1 MAVFVIGSYVVF
13 ASYFVCDFH
22 MMRLSSSYTKI
33 PDEKKFYV
41 LSNLIKAAVLLSY
54 TPLAALTLYRALV
67 RRRGDQ
73 LQGEDA
79 KQETRA
85 SQNKMASVP
94 GIKGANRTQG
104 RQRWPRAKAKE
115 ETKDEWNTQR
125 IRNLGVLY
133 AIPDFVSL
141 FLVSRMAFS
150 TKLHHVCVVV
160 FMVANLFNDYSDDG
174 VGRALV
180 VYAVFSTFAYL
191 VNLLLASRFLQV
203 VEPTSR
209 KQTIYARI
217 FALTSRA
224 MRDVGSLLTCSDELA
239 HAFAN
244 H

>member
-67 RRRGDQ
+67 R
-73 LQGEDA
+73 
-79 KQETRA
+79 
-85 SQNKMASVP
+85 
-94 GIKGANRTQG
+94 
-104 RQRWPRAKAKE
+104 
-115 ETKDEWNTQR
+115 DEWNTQR

-180 VYAVFSTFAYL
+180 VYAPRPAANSPVLEYL
-191 VNLLLASRFLQV
+191 RC
-203 VEPTSR
+203 
-209 KQTIYARI
+209 I
-217 FALTSRA
+217 
-224 MRDVGSLLTCSDELA
+224 
-239 HAFAN
+239 
-244 H
+244 

>member
-67 RRRGDQ
+67 R
-73 LQGEDA
+73 
-79 KQETRA
+79 
-85 SQNKMASVP
+85 
-94 GIKGANRTQG
+94 
-104 RQRWPRAKAKE
+104 
-115 ETKDEWNTQR
+115 DEWNTQR